1 MLLIAA
7 QPRCNKPVTSS
18 IVIQPGTAHMLD
30 AAQLREM
37 AARTLAL
44 AMQAKDER
52 LLEQLCVRAG
62 DYLDQ
67 AGLLEAAKP
76 LAIDAEKKN

>member
-1 MLLIAA
+1 MPLIAA
-7 QPRCNKPVTSS
+7 QPRCNKSVISS

-37 AARTLAL
+37 AARMLAL
-44 AMQAKDER
+44 AMQAKDDQ

-62 DYLDQ
+62 EYLDQ

-76 LAIDAEKKN
+76 PAIKAEKKN